1 MCGNSFLSFLMSHQR
16 ENFLC
21 WANVLG
27 SGGKPWIIKSSFS
40 ELYRGLQIGIFSK
53 NLVVLYVEE
62 SIAIESQSVLI
73 SVFWA
78 QRSVKMTLSFCT

>member
-1 MCGNSFLSFLMSHQR
+1 M
-16 ENFLC
+16 
-21 WANVLG
+21 LG

-62 SIAIESQSVLI
+62 SIAIESQTSPHKCFLGTEI
-73 SVFWA
+73 S
-78 QRSVKMTLSFCT
+78 